1 MGFGI
6 YARQLRERRREANKR
21 YSIRQTAQ
29 RVGIQA
35 AYLSKIER
43 GDASPPSEAL
53 IRRLALDLGED
64 PDFLLALAG
73 YIAGDVR
80 EVIIQRPI
88 LFAELIRSLN
98 YIPDDELAA
107 LVRKVRNHET
117 LRKRLTLYSRHPSL
131 TDFVLE
137 SEIHG

>member
-53 IRRLALDLGED
+53 IRRLALDLGEV

-73 YIAGDVR
+73 KIAGDVR

-98 YIPDDELAA
+98 
-107 LVRKVRNHET
+107 
-117 LRKRLTLYSRHPSL
+117 
-131 TDFVLE
+131 
-137 SEIHG
+137 

>member
-6 YARQLRERRREANKR
+6 YARQIRERRREANKR

-29 RVGIQA
+29 RVGIQP
-35 AYLSKIER
+35 AYLSKVER
-43 GDASPPSEAL
+43 GDASPPSETM
-53 IRRLALDLGED
+53 IRRLALDLEED

-73 YIAGDVR
+73 KIAGDVR

-98 YIPDDELAA
+98 HTPDDELAN
-107 LVRKVRNHET
+107 LVCKVRNDEI
-117 LRKRLTLYSRHPSL
+117 LRKRLTLFS
-131 TDFVLE
+131 
-137 SEIHG
+137 

>member
-29 RVGIQA
+29 RVGIQP
-35 AYLSKIER
+35 AYLSKVER

-73 YIAGDVR
+73 KIAGDVR

-88 LFAELIRSLN
+88 LFAELIRSLSHT
-98 YIPDDELAA
+98 PDDELAN
-107 LVRKVRNHET
+107 LVRKVRNDET
-117 LRKRLTLYSRHPSL
+117 LRKRLMLFNRYPSRA
-131 TDFVLE
+131 DCVLE
-137 SEIHG
+137 SETYG